1 MRRELSV
8 LICSV
13 GFIGLSAQGILNNGA
28 FIVMTGAAQIYVDGG
43 TNGDYLSQAN
53 GRITPSAT
61 GIIRLE
67 GDWTN
72 NSANTGFTADA
83 GTVQLVDAAQSIN
96 GTNPTTFYNLTLLG
110 TNTKTLNV
118 NTLVGGVTTTTGV
131 LSLGTRPLNLNTF
144 MLTLRNPAP
153 GAVTN
158 TTGYI
163 ISETNAAAN
172 SSIVRWNVGTNTGAR
187 VIPFGTVGGT
197 LIPLTTNIT
206 TGMWFSYDY
215 FQVATRPTVAS
226 NNLPWS
232 TGVTHM
238 FDPNLAQDGSDEAV
252 IDRWWDYTFL
262 DAATAT
268 ITFSYLGSENT
279 MILPYNTGN
288 IGAQWW
294 ASAWLPNNANVGS
307 APAVTAGVG
316 TVTAPGLVF
325 AAATFTPMVLSSL
338 AAPLPIELVNF
349 TSQCNGNAVQ
359 VSWSTAT
366 ETNNSHFT
374 LQRSD
379 DGINFRDI
387 AVVQGAGNSSQL
399 LSYGFTDAEPV
410 LETVYYRLKQTDYN
424 GHSSTTNLIA
434 QEACGSASEVIN
446 AFGSNGQIVVD
457 VFTPVD
463 NDYVIS
469 VFDVQGKLIHT
480 EFMSATSGSNH
491 RNVNYSAATGVY
503 LVRVTGTTEE
513 SDFTSRIYVQK

>member
-1 MRRELSV
+1 MRKELSV
-8 LICSV
+8 LICSL
-13 GFIGLSAQGILNNGA
+13 GFVGLSAQGILNNGA

-96 GTNPTTFYNLTLLG
+96 GTNSTTFYNLTLLG

-118 NTLVGGVTTTTGV
+118 NTSVGGVTTTTGV
-131 LSLGTRPLNLNTF
+131 LSLGTRPLDLNTR
-144 MLTLRNPAP
+144 MLTITNPATT
-153 GAVTN
+153 AITT

-163 ISETNAAAN
+163 ISETNVAAN
-172 SSIVRWNVGTNTGAR
+172 SSIVRWNTGATTGSYI
-187 VIPFGTVGGT
+187 VPFGTTTGVS
-197 LIPLTTNIT
+197 IPLTVGIT
-206 TGMWFSYDY
+206 VGLGAGQY
-215 FQVATRPTVAS
+215 FQVATRPTATS

-252 IDRWWDYTFL
+252 IDRWWDF
-262 DAATAT
+262 
-268 ITFSYLGSENT
+268 TFSVANTPNITYTYRGVENT
-279 MILPYNTGN
+279 MIVPYNTGN
-288 IGAQWW
+288 IGAQYWS
-294 ASAWLPNNANVGS
+294 AAWLPNNANIGS
-307 APAVTAGVG
+307 APAVLAGVG
-316 TVTAPGLVF
+316 TVTAAVPF
-325 AAATFTPMVLSSL
+325 AAAAFTPTVLSSL

-399 LSYGFTDAEPV
+399 LNYSFTDEEPV
-410 LETVYYRLKQTDYN
+410 LGTVYYKLKQTDYN

-434 QEACGSASEVIN
+434 QESCGSSGEVIN

-480 EFMSATSGSNH
+480 EVMSATSGSNR
-491 RNVNYSAATGVY
+491 RNVNYAAATGVY

>member
-1 MRRELSV
+1 MRKELSV
-8 LICSV
+8 LICSLGFV
-13 GFIGLSAQGILNNGA
+13 GISAQGIINNGA
-28 FIVMTGAAQIYVDGG
+28 YIVMTGASRIYVDGG

-61 GIIRLE
+61 GIIMLE

-96 GTNPTTFYNLTLLG
+96 GTNSTTFYNLTLLG

-144 MLTLRNPAP
+144 MLTMTNPATT
-153 GAVTN
+153 AITT

-172 SSIVRWNVGTNTGAR
+172 SSIVRWNTGVNTGSYI
-187 VIPFGTVGGT
+187 VPFGTTGGVS
-197 LIPLTTNIT
+197 IPLTVGIT
-206 TGMWFSYDY
+206 VGLGAGQY
-215 FQVATRPTVAS
+215 FQVATRPTATS

-238 FDPNLAQDGSDEAV
+238 YDPNLAQDGSDEAV
-252 IDRWWDYTFL
+252 IDRWWDF
-262 DAATAT
+262 
-268 ITFSYLGSENT
+268 TFSAANTPNITYTYRGVENT
-279 MILPYNTGN
+279 MIVPYNTGN
-288 IGAQWW
+288 IGAQYWS
-294 ASAWLPNNANVGS
+294 AAWLPNNANIGS
-307 APAVTAGVG
+307 APAVLAGVG
-316 TVTAPGLVF
+316 TVTAAVPF
-325 AAATFTPMVLSSL
+325 AAGAFTPTVLSSL

-349 TSQCNGNAVQ
+349 SSQCSGNSVL
-359 VSWSTAT
+359 VNWSTAT

-374 LQRSD
+374 LQRSE

-399 LSYGFTDAEPV
+399 LSYSFTDSEPV
-410 LETVYYRLKQTDYN
+410 SGTVYYRLKQTDYN
-424 GHSSTTNLIA
+424 GQSSTSSLIA
-434 QEACGSASEVIN
+434 QESCGNAGEVIS

-463 NDYVIS
+463 NNYVIS
-469 VFDVQGKLIHT
+469 VFDPQGKLVHS
-480 EFMSATSGSNH
+480 EFMPATVGSN
-491 RNVNYSAATGVY
+491 RRTVNYSAATGVY
-503 LVRVTGTTEE
+503 LIRVTGISE
-513 SDFTSRIYVQK
+513 STDFTSRIYVQK

>member
-1 MRRELSV
+1 MRKELSV
-8 LICSV
+8 LICSL
-13 GFIGLSAQGILNNGA
+13 GFIGLGAQGILNNGA
-28 FIVMTGAAQIYVDGG
+28 FIVMSGAAQIYVDGG

-96 GTNPTTFYNLTLLG
+96 GTNSTTFYNLTLLG

-118 NTLVGGVTTTTGV
+118 NTSVGGVTTTTGV
-131 LSLGTRPLNLNTF
+131 LSLGTRPLDLNTR
-144 MLTLRNPAP
+144 MLTITNPATT
-153 GAVTN
+153 AITT

-163 ISETNAAAN
+163 ISETNVAAN
-172 SSIVRWNVGTNTGAR
+172 SSIVRWNTGATTGSYI
-187 VIPFGTVGGT
+187 VPFGTTTAVS
-197 LIPLTTNIT
+197 IPLTVGIT
-206 TGMWFSYDY
+206 VGLGAGQY
-215 FQVATRPTVAS
+215 FQVATRPTATS

-252 IDRWWDYTFL
+252 IDRWWDF
-262 DAATAT
+262 
-268 ITFSYLGSENT
+268 TFSVANTPNITYTYRGVENT
-279 MILPYNTGN
+279 MIVPYNTGN
-288 IGAQWW
+288 IGAQYWS
-294 ASAWLPNNANVGS
+294 AAWLPNNANIGS
-307 APAVTAGVG
+307 APAVLAGVG
-316 TVTAPGLVF
+316 TVTAAVPF
-325 AAATFTPMVLSSL
+325 AAAAFTPTVLSSL

-399 LSYGFTDAEPV
+399 LNYSFTDEEPV
-410 LETVYYRLKQTDYN
+410 LGTVYYKLKQTDYN
-424 GHSSTTNLIA
+424 GHSSTTSLIA
-434 QEACGSASEVIN
+434 QESCGSAGEVIN

-480 EFMSATSGSNH
+480 EVMSATSGSNR